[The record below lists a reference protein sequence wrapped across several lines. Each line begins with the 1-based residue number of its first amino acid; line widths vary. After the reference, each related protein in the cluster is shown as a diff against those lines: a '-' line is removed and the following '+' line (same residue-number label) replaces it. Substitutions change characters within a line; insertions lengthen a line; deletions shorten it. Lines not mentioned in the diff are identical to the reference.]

1 MSSAVRKA
9 QSIRTIKNIQFLVVQ
24 ILVDDDRSTVSS
36 HNCGVLP
43 THNPF
48 TNNPFTNNPLA
59 ASHRLGLS
67 LPDLAE
73 VEIQDKNRPPKII
86 SSGLSA
92 VQFRTRN

>member
-48 TNNPFTNNPLA
+48 TNNPLA